1 MINFLKTHVYFQNI
15 NIKVVFLLNISLFYM
30 QSTNKYL
37 GYVADFM
44 CLYTQ
49 NCIVLIQINLD
60 DKIKKIHKIYIKIF
74 IKKPTT
80 IASLSLFFSSD
91 KEAKDFFFCYSYCY
105 HFFLNNHFL
114 FISVILLIL
123 TGEAFM

>member
-74 IKKPTT
+74 LKKNNHNSFP
-80 IASLSLFFSSD
+80 SLFFSD

>member
-37 GYVADFM
+37 GCVANFM

-105 HFFLNNHFL
+105 HFFLNNYFL